1 MILLFS
7 LHCLYSIPYAPILI
21 PYFPDLPIDFLLH
34 PTDPLSNISN
44 LLVHSLLTLPNH
56 LVDPP
61 VEVDLRE
68 SQGHLSRNSLL
79 HQVYLGSEIVLQA
92 VEEELEGV

>member
-1 MILLFS
+1 MILLLS
-7 LHCLYSIPYAPILI
+7 LHSLDSVPHTPILI

-34 PTDPLSNISN
+34 PPDPLSDVSD
-44 LLVHSLLTLPNH
+44 LLVHSLLASPDH

-61 VEVDLRE
+61 IKVDLRE
-68 SQGHLSRNSLL
+68 TKGHLSRHSLL
-79 HQVYLGSEIVLQA
+79 HQVYLGSEVMLQA